1 MNLHSQFYEISST
14 WLKLWNRHKLFLV
27 KTRKVKMWL
36 FTQFHG
42 KEMETWVGSHPD
54 TDIGVPQDQLL
65 VGATVKGR
73 WKQKLGGSHTWIEM
87 AWERTRQV
95 YETLCEQIHLS
106 TSCLKTQQDRK
117 KRQLAP
123 NSGKEGG
130 RLHNVKEKLL
140 GCGSE
145 VLSQRRESLTWNW
158 RKHISRELLIL
169 RNQYVNISKTSK
181 RKLHHLMIT
190 SSEIQRWAQNWAKN
204 WMYSHKKKKSPV
216 LDFSPRVG
224 IWGPVSRSR
233 ADDGSP
239 TWPIA
244 YTFPPSPR
252 SPKPPCPSNLP
263 TRFCVRHLEL
273 ANLLLGLASPP
284 SQTFLML
291 HVCTHTTHP
300 HTLCT
305 QECTPVVRI
314 ALGF

>member
-117 KRQLAP
+117 KTQLAP

-204 WMYSHKKKKSPV
+204 WMYSHKKKKNHQFWTLV
-216 LDFSPRVG
+216 LGLESEVQSVG
-224 IWGPVSRSR
+224 AGLTMAPQP
-233 ADDGSP
+233 DPSP
-239 TWPIA
+239 TRSHRPHG
-244 YTFPPSPR
+244 PR
-252 SPKPPCPSNLP
+252 SHPVPPTCPLVSVSG
-263 TRFCVRHLEL
+263 TW
-273 ANLLLGLASPP
+273 NLLTSCLG
-284 SQTFLML
+284 
-291 HVCTHTTHP
+291 
-300 HTLCT
+300 
-305 QECTPVVRI
+305 
-314 ALGF
+314 